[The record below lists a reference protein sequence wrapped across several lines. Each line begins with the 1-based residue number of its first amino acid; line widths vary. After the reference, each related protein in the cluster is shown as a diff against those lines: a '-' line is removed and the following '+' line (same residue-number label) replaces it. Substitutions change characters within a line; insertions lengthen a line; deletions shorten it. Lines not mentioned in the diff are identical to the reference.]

1 MKNAKLKL
9 VLAKYIPAARA
20 AGVADKEFCEF
31 VVSLF
36 ANGVLHEDAI

>member
-9 VLAKYIPAARA
+9 VLAKYLPAARA
-20 AGVADKEFCEF
+20 AGITDKEFCEF

-36 ANGVLHEDAI
+36 ANGVLHENVV